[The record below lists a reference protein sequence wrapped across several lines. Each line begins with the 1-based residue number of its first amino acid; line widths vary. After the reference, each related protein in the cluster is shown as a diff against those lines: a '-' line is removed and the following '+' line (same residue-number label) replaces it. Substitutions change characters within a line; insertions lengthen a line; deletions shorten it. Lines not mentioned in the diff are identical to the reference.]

1 MRWAILALLFATRCL
16 MAFAFLAPSA
26 LQTYAMQDLGLD
38 HAEMGSLIG
47 AYWLPGAFV
56 ALGAGMLA
64 TRFDEKTIAVVGVIM
79 LMVGQ
84 ILFALASGF
93 GLAMLGRLI
102 GGGGNVLLSL
112 SLTAMTARW
121 FSERELGTALA
132 VLMDSWPFGLAV
144 AMIWFVPMADWI
156 GWRNAA
162 LTGAA
167 VCLPIGLALLSYRAP
182 TTGAGSH
189 RLARPMPSLR
199 RIIGYHGRT
208 ALYGALGWSVFNVG
222 QIAFLTYAPS
232 LIESGGSTLVSLFV
246 WGTAL
251 TMPLGGWLYDRFNRP
266 RTLVTLS
273 CGGAAL
279 AMIAFIYGY
288 HPGTMALLA
297 GLIYG
302 LSAGTLIALPTRALP
317 TEDRAWGLGVFYMV
331 YYALLGL
338 GQSGAGLIREASSTS
353 YEVGLVSA
361 LTVAAAIPLTFWF
374 QKIRNQRGRGA
385 PAGAV

>member
-26 LQTYAMQDLGLD
+26 LQTYAMRDLGLD

-64 TRFDEKTIAVVGVIM
+64 TRFEEKTIAVVGVIM

-84 ILFALASGF
+84 LLFALASGY
-93 GLAMLGRLI
+93 GMAMLGRLI

-144 AMIWFVPMADWI
+144 AMIWFVPIADWI
-156 GWRNAA
+156 GWRHAA

-167 VCLPIGLALLSYRAP
+167 ICLPIGLALLSYRAP

-189 RLARPMPSLR
+189 RPARPMPSFR

-232 LIESGGSTLVSLFV
+232 LIENGGSTLVSLFV

-251 TMPLGGWLYDRFNRP
+251 TMPLGGWLYDRFNHP
-266 RTLVTLS
+266 RTLVSLS

-317 TEDRAWGLGVFYMV
+317 PEDRAWGLGVFYMV

-353 YEVGLVSA
+353 YEIGLVSA

-385 PAGAV
+385 PAGVV